1 MQNDEPDIFVD
12 PIIQFDHEEPER
24 RLFLAIIGRALIDI
38 LKKPNEDTQTYQED
52 IIIRDRAHAWFF
64 CSIGVTCDNFEFI
77 CDGAGIEPSQVRSF
91 ALTAMHS
98 KKKKNIIYK
107 IYNILTEKEYER
119 S

>member
-1 MQNDEPDIFVD
+1 MQDDDLNIFVD